1 MASYIRAGFGFHV
14 GQDFD
19 RVTHDTP
26 IELAPKEFALPGK
39 VIGYIAGDPASR
51 LAFMRSAR
59 VRVHVVKSALRHDD

>member
-1 MASYIRAGFGFHV
+1 
-14 GQDFD
+14 
-19 RVTHDTP
+19 
-26 IELAPKEFALPGK
+26 